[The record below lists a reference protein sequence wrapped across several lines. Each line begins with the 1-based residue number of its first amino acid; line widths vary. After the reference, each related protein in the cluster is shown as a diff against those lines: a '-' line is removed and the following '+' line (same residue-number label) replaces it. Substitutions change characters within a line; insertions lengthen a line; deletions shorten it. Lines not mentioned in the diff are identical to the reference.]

1 MPRLAESSQ
10 KMTTA
15 NEPLQTIAISM
26 SPILLLVSRGAM
38 AAMLLSLATLARGEE
53 VGCTSTTF
61 RLFSP
66 NDKVCVMAFNDPDID
81 GITCHISQ
89 AKTGGWKGAVGVAED
104 PSRFSITC
112 HQFGPITL
120 PSSLEREKSVFSES
134 TSLIFKNT
142 KVVRMFDA
150 KRNTLVYVAISKRVL
165 EGSPMNAISAVPII
179 PWTGR

>member
-1 MPRLAESSQ
+1 MRDGVQ
-10 KMTTA
+10 
-15 NEPLQTIAISM
+15 
-26 SPILLLVSRGAM
+26 
-38 AAMLLSLATLARGEE
+38 
-53 VGCTSTTF
+53 C
-61 RLFSP
+61 
-66 NDKVCVMAFNDPDID
+66 PDID
-81 GITCHISQ
+81 GVTCHISQ

-112 HQFGPITL
+112 HQFGPIAL
-120 PSSLEREKSVFSES
+120 PPGLDREKSVFSES

-142 KVVRMFDA
+142 KVIRMFDA